1 MNDFL
6 WKLVF
11 FLMAHTYGLY
21 VYSEKKETDPDPSK
35 NPSPK
40 CASCRAQIFF
50 LKTFLVLGRKEMSS
64 GFVSALEEMVEGGWV
79 CVCVFWEEGTNGKS
93 HEEPSFLFPA
103 VFGIDKCS
111 C

>member
-1 MNDFL
+1 METSVFL
-6 WKLVF
+6 NG
-11 FLMAHTYGLY
+11 TYLCLY